1 MRIRS
6 MMEKEGQRGTKLQPF
21 DLSEHSGN
29 VAEAFEKFLR
39 LYKCKYVAWDRT
51 PPADVTD
58 AAQWKGHTI
67 C

>member
-6 MMEKEGQRGTKLQPF
+6 MMEKEAQRGTKLQPF

-29 VAEAFEKFLR
+29 VAEALEMFLR
-39 LYKCKYVAWDRT
+39 LYKCKYAAWTELLQQMLLMQHNGRVA
-51 PPADVTD
+51 
-58 AAQWKGHTI
+58 I